1 MQSQP
6 VLRVLFLVGI
16 VIATAGCSKN
26 EALPDTPPIIQFI
39 SITKSTLG
47 TGNTKRDS
55 VVITI
60 GYKDGDGNLGESDT
74 TRIKQIFSKQSWG
87 NYQVY
92 ALQFVNDKFSEL
104 PIVTNSKL
112 FFVYLG
118 RQNKPVSGVIA
129 FSQRFAYE
137 TNFKLTPV
145 KFQIK
150 IRDQNLNESSVIE
163 TDTISIPTAR

>member
-6 VLRVLFLVGI
+6 VFRVLFLAGI
-16 VIATAGCSKN
+16 VAATAGCSKN
-26 EALPDTPPIIQFI
+26 ESLPDTSPTIQFN

-74 TRIKQIFSKQSWG
+74 ARIKQIFSNQSWG
-87 NYQVY
+87 NDQVY
-92 ALQFVNDKFSEL
+92 ALQLVNGKFSEL

-112 FFVYLG
+112 FFTYIG
-118 RQNKPVSGVIA
+118 RQNKSVEGTIA
-129 FSQRFAYE
+129 FSQRFAYQ
-137 TNFKLTPV
+137 TNFKLTPI
-145 KFQIK
+145 KFQVK
-150 IRDQNLNESSVIE
+150 IRDQNLNESNVIE
-163 TDTISIPTAR
+163 TDTISLPTAQ